1 MRQKFAKGLLQ
12 SARLLAALAL
22 ALGCFSPLA
31 LIGQA
36 AAPAAPLAVP
46 GINEFVVNHTGTDTA
61 EFVEIFG
68 LPSTDYSAYTL
79 LSLEGDGAPAAGTID
94 RATTLG
100 ATDANGYWSTGFLS
114 NAYENG
120 TMSLLL
126 VQGFT
131 GAVATDLDTNDDG
144 VLDATPWTALVDS
157 VAVTDLGAGDQTYG
171 GVTLTPSFDGGA
183 FIPGGASRIPNGTDT
198 DAPGDWVRNEFDGAG
213 LPGFTGTPVL
223 GEAYNTPLASNWT
236 VPVINE
242 FVANHVGTDT
252 NEYVEVLGGPGVDYS
267 SFTLLSLEGDGAPA
281 AGTIDRATTL
291 GTASASGYWTTG
303 FINSGYENGTMSL
316 LLVQGFTGTVATDL
330 DTNDDGILDST
341 PWAILLDSVAVNDL
355 GVGDQ
360 TYGGVALTPSYD
372 GGTLLPGGASRI
384 PNGADTNAP
393 GDWMRNDFD
402 GEGLPGF
409 VGTPVVGEAY
419 NTPGVIN
426 QAVLPPNDLVLAK
439 SGPSGILAGEDLVYT
454 LQLKNFSP
462 IPASGVVLTD
472 TLPSG
477 VSYLSDT
484 SGITPTQ
491 PAPGTYVWSL
501 GTLPAQ
507 VTTTIFLTATSSIT
521 LTPGVITNQAQVTS
535 TLSGDDPANNSSQ
548 WATTVLNLVTI
559 YDIQTVPDPATSD
572 VSPYAGQTVA
582 VEGIVTSEPGDIDS
596 GTRTFVIQDAL
607 GGPWSGLVVFS
618 SGGFAGL
625 SAPPGT
631 RVRVTGQV
639 QEYYGLTELVVS
651 NGAAGVQV
659 ISTGH
664 PLPAPVAL
672 PTGDY
677 LAASSAE
684 QWEGVLIEFQNATV
698 TNANLGY
705 GEWAFSDGSGATA
718 ADDLGELDGD
728 LTYLPTLGDVY
739 QFIRGIGYYSFG
751 VYKLVPRSDLD
762 IQLKV
767 DGPAITKDAPSQVAP
782 GGVFTYTI
790 SVENLF
796 TYDLTGV
803 VITDRVPADTT
814 FAYALDGGVES
825 GGEVMWSI
833 PTLPA
838 LQTVQVRFAVT
849 AALSEAYVLNDQYAV
864 YASNFVTPTFGAPL
878 ATVVGSEISIH
889 HIQGAGDVSPFV
901 GRSVT
906 SVDGVVTSLMNNGF
920 FMQEVAP
927 DVVDETSE
935 GIFVFT
941 GAAPVVEVGE
951 GASVD
956 GLVNEYFTH
965 TQLDSTQVVTFTTTD
980 TITPTEVDLPVP
992 VGQTLEPYE
1001 GMLVTFPEELTA
1013 SQNYFQGRYGQITLS
1028 SDGRMYNPTNG
1039 NGLGDTFELD
1049 LRRMIILDDS
1059 TTVENVFPI
1068 PYIGQDNTH
1077 RAGDTVSGL
1086 TGVID
1091 YGEINS
1097 SGARFYRLQPV
1108 GAVTFTRA
1116 NPRTAAPEVI
1126 SGTLKVASFNVL
1138 NYFNG
1143 DGLGGGFPTTR
1154 GASTLDEFI
1163 RQRTKIIT
1171 AMLAIDADIY
1181 GLIEIENDGD
1191 DALSAIQDLVNGL
1204 NDAAG
1209 AGTFALVAD
1218 PPFIGTDEIKQA
1230 FIYRPARVTP
1240 VGSSD
1245 SSTDPVFSRPPVAQ
1259 TFQDNASGEI
1269 FTAVVNHFKSKGSCP
1284 ADPTDPNAD
1293 QGDGQGCWNLLRVQQ
1308 AQALLA
1314 YIDTLV
1320 TASGDP
1326 DVLVIGD
1333 LNAYGEEDP
1342 ILTLVTG
1349 GLTNELA
1356 KHVPAANR
1364 YSYIFDGL
1372 SGYLDHALSTGK
1384 LDRQITGATIWHINT
1399 DEPSVIDYN
1408 TEFKSQ
1414 DLYTPTPYR
1423 SSDHDPVV
1431 IGITPGILAASFES
1445 NSPVAFG
1452 QTVVFTN
1459 TTTGL
1464 SPISYQWNFGDQTEV
1479 ITDVNPTH
1487 RYTVVGSYTVVMTAT
1502 NPLGTQ
1508 VVTGTVQ
1515 VTGSKIFMPQ
1525 VPQAYNTNRADAS
1538 AGWWGLTWVGPG
1550 VFAWLRR
1557 RG

>member
-1 MRQKFAKGLLQ
+1 MRQEFVKGLLPA
-12 SARLLAALAL
+12 ARLLAALAL
-22 ALGCFSPLA
+22 VFGGFSPMA
-31 LIGQA
+31 PTVQA

-61 EFVEIFG
+61 EFVEILG

-79 LSLEGDGAPAAGTID
+79 LSLEGDGAPGAGTID
-94 RATTLG
+94 RATPLG
-100 ATDANGYWSTGFLS
+100 TTDANGYWSTGFGS
-114 NAYENG
+114 NLYENG

-126 VQGFT
+126 VQDFT

-144 VLDATPWTALVDS
+144 VLDVIPWTALVDS
-157 VAVTDLGAGDQTYG
+157 VAMTDLGAGDQTYG

-183 FIPGGASRIPNGTDT
+183 FTPGGASRIPNGTDT

-252 NEYVEVLGGPGVDYS
+252 NEYAEVLGGPGVDYS
-267 SFTLLSLEGDGAPA
+267 TFTLLSLEGDGAPG
-281 AGTIDRATTL
+281 AGTVDRATTL
-291 GTASASGYWTTG
+291 GTTSASGYWTTG
-303 FINSGYENGTMSL
+303 FLSNGYENGTMSL

-341 PWAILLDSVAVNDL
+341 PWAILLDSVAINDL
-355 GVGDQ
+355 GAGDQ
-360 TYGGVALTPSYD
+360 TYGGVALTPTYD

-384 PNGADTNAP
+384 PNGADTNLP

-426 QAVLPPNDLVLAK
+426 QAVIPPNDLVLVK
-439 SGPSGILAGEDLVYT
+439 SGPGGILVGEDLLYS

-462 IPASGVVLTD
+462 IPATGVVLTD
-472 TLPSG
+472 TLPAG
-477 VSYLSDT
+477 VAYLSDS

-491 PAPGTYVWSL
+491 PVSGTYVWSL

-507 VTTTIFLTATSSIT
+507 VTTTVLLTATSSIS

-535 TLSGDDPANNSSQ
+535 TLPGDDPANNISQ

-596 GTRTFVIQDAL
+596 GTRTFVIQDPL

-639 QEYYGLTELVVS
+639 QEYFGLTELVVS

-659 ISTGH
+659 IGNGN
-664 PLPAPVAL
+664 PLPDPVVL

-677 LAASSAE
+677 ISASSAE
-684 QWEGVLIEFQNATV
+684 QWEGVLIEFQNAAV
-698 TNANLGY
+698 TNANLGF

-728 LTYLPTLGDVY
+728 LAYLPALGDVY
-739 QFIRGIGYYSFG
+739 QFIRGIGYYSFD

-762 IQLKV
+762 IQVKV

-782 GGVFTYTI
+782 GGLFTYTI

-825 GGEVMWSI
+825 GGEIAWNI
-833 PTLPA
+833 PTLTA

-849 AALSEAYVLNDQYAV
+849 ATLSDAYVLNDQYAV
-864 YASNFVTPTFGAPL
+864 YAGNFITPTFGAPL
-878 ATVVGSEISIH
+878 ATVVGDEISIH
-889 HIQGAGDVSPFV
+889 DIQGAGDVSPFV

-920 FMQEVAP
+920 FMQEVTP

-935 GIFVFT
+935 GIFVLT
-941 GAAPVVEVGE
+941 LVTPTVDVGE
-951 GASVD
+951 AASVD
-956 GLVNEYFTH
+956 GLVNEFFTH
-965 TQLDSTQVVTFTTTD
+965 TQLDSTQVVTSTTAS
-980 TITPTEVDLPVP
+980 TITPTAVDLPVP
-992 VGQTLEPYE
+992 VGTTLEPYE
-1001 GMLVTFPEELTA
+1001 GMLVTFQEELTA
-1013 SQNYFQGRYGQITLS
+1013 SQNYFQGRYGQITMS

-1039 NGLGDTFELD
+1039 NDLGDTFELN
-1049 LRRMIILDDS
+1049 LRRMFVLDDG
-1059 TTVENVFPI
+1059 TTLENAFPI
-1068 PYIGQDNTH
+1068 PYIGDDNTH
-1077 RAGDTVSGL
+1077 RAGDTINGL
-1086 TGVID
+1086 TGVVD

-1097 SGARFYRLQPV
+1097 SGARYYRVQPV

-1116 NPRTAAPEVI
+1116 NPRTATPDVI

-1143 DGLGGGFPTTR
+1143 DGLGGGFPTSR
-1154 GASTLDEFI
+1154 GASTLDEFV

-1171 AMLAIDADIY
+1171 AILAIDADIY

-1191 DALSAIQDLVNGL
+1191 DAVSAIQDLVNGL

-1209 AGTFALVAD
+1209 AGAFALVAD
-1218 PPFIGTDEIKQA
+1218 PAFIGTDEIKQA
-1230 FIYRPARVTP
+1230 FIYKPARVTP
-1240 VGSSD
+1240 LGSSD
-1245 SSTDPVFSRPPVAQ
+1245 SSTDTVFSRPPVAQ

-1308 AQALLA
+1308 AQALLV
-1314 YIDTLV
+1314 YMEELI

-1333 LNAYGEEDP
+1333 LNSYGVEDP
-1342 ILTLVTG
+1342 ILTLLAG
-1349 GLTNELA
+1349 GLTDELA
-1356 KHVPAANR
+1356 KHVPTAER

-1372 SGYLDHALSTGK
+1372 SGYLDHALSTGN
-1384 LDRQITGATIWHINT
+1384 LTHQVTGATIWHINT

-1408 TEFKSQ
+1408 TEFKSE
-1414 DLYTPTPYR
+1414 DLYTPTAYR

-1431 IGITPGILAASFES
+1431 IAMTPGTLAASFES
-1445 NSPVAFG
+1445 SSPVVFG
-1452 QTVVFTN
+1452 QTAVFTN

-1464 SPISYQWNFGDQTEV
+1464 APISYEWSFGDQTAV
-1479 ITDVNPTH
+1479 VTDVDPTH
-1487 RYTVVGSYTVVMTAT
+1487 LYTVVGTYTVVMTAT

-1508 VVTGTVQ
+1508 VVTGTVE
-1515 VTGSKIFMPQ
+1515 VTGVKIFMPQ
-1525 VPQAYNTNRADAS
+1525 VPQGYNAAAAQTRSGWVS
-1538 AGWWGLTWVGPG
+1538 AAWIVLG
-1550 VFAWLRR
+1550 VLIWRKR
-1557 RG
+1557 QG